1 MVAHELEKA
10 GIAKERMIIE
20 AMGERSRSVES
31 AVDDQAFERCVGD
44 PLRVGHFARQQL
56 NRCQAARSC
65 AIVPP
70 ARYSRLS
77 LYREPPH
84 DSQDRRFRRRAGSR
98 HDRSRGRPDHCRSA
112 TSDRRKLLR
121 RFHAAIFCRRW
132 SSTPGKWRIRYSES
146 EFCCLI
152 RGRVALEN
160 LEGDR
165 WEFGPG
171 AGFVV
176 PAGFEGTWEVI
187 EDCTKFYAIFEP
199 RT

>member
-1 MVAHELEKA
+1 MSNQIVDFAA
-10 GIAKERMIIE
+10 TIE
-20 AMGERSRSVES
+20 AEATTPAADRLLAGNPR
-31 AVDDQAFERCVGD
+31 QAIANYYGD
-44 PLRVGHFARQQL
+44 ATQQFF
-56 NRCQAARSC
+56 S
-65 AIVPP
+65 
-70 ARYSRLS
+70 
-77 LYREPPH
+77 
-84 DSQDRRFRRRAGSR
+84 G
-98 HDRSRGRPDHCRSA
+98 
-112 TSDRRKLLR
+112 
-121 RFHAAIFCRRW
+121 RW

-171 AGFVV
+171 AGFLV

-187 EDCTKFYAIFEP
+187 EECTKFYAIFEA